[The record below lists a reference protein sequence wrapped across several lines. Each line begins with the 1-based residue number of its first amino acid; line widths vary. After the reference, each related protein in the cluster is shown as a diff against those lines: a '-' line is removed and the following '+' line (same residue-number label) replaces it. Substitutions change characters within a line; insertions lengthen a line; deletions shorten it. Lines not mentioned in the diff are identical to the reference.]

1 MVKRKIYKALSV
13 AMASSMLIATPS
25 PALVNAEELPKD
37 ATEEVVE
44 ELNEDSK
51 EESIESKEDSKEEVK
66 EEVKE
71 ESAESKEAES
81 KE

>member
-13 AMASSMLIATPS
+13 AMASSMLMATPS

-44 ELNEDSK
+44 ELK
-51 EESIESKEDSKEEVK
+51 EESKEDAKEDSKEDSKEEVK
-66 EEVKE
+66 EE
-71 ESAESKEAES
+71 SKE
-81 KE
+81 

>member
-13 AMASSMLIATPS
+13 AMASSMLMATPS

-44 ELNEDSK
+44 ELK
-51 EESIESKEDSKEEVK
+51 EESKEDAKEDSKEDSK
-66 EEVKE
+66 
-71 ESAESKEAES
+71 
-81 KE
+81 